1 MIIYKITNLINNK
14 IYIGQTVKTLEQRWK
29 EHLKS
34 AKNNDHKHL
43 YQSINYYGKNNF
55 KIEIIDQANS
65 IDELNSKEKYWINY
79 YKSLDPNIGYNNI
92 DGGIANPMNYNNI
105 KDYHD
110 SKMRS
115 KEIREK
121 ISRTMKTLR
130 QEKGFSQETRNKIS
144 QKLKGNQH
152 FKGKKRTKTAIQ
164 KTSKS
169 LFKSVYC
176 IDLEENV
183 LKQFNSVI
191 EAAKWWNEEEFHR
204 SKYKSLSN
212 IIKKS
217 SKENKYI
224 RNIKWIYKL
233 KCVETIERVDEDRVT
248 E

>member
-1 MIIYKITNLINNK
+1 
-14 IYIGQTVKTLEQRWK
+14 
-29 EHLKS
+29 
-34 AKNNDHKHL
+34 
-43 YQSINYYGKNNF
+43 
-55 KIEIIDQANS
+55 
-65 IDELNSKEKYWINY
+65 
-79 YKSLDPNIGYNNI
+79 
-92 DGGIANPMNYNNI
+92 MNYNNI

-191 EAAKWWNEEEFHR
+191 EAAK
-204 SKYKSLSN
+204 
-212 IIKKS
+212 
-217 SKENKYI
+217 
-224 RNIKWIYKL
+224 
-233 KCVETIERVDEDRVT
+233 
-248 E
+248 